1 MTRPDPVF
9 FDTNVLFYLFSREDP
24 DKQHV
29 AESLFAAATR
39 AGSATLS
46 TQVLQELY
54 AVATR
59 KLAEPLVRAT
69 ARLAAQELSEQNVV
83 RLEAPMLLKAM
94 DRSVADTLS
103 FRDAVI
109 VEAALAGGCRTLC
122 SEDFQHGRAFG
133 PMRVV
138 DPFRAG

>member
-9 FDTNVLFYLFSREDP
+9 FDTNVLLYLFSREDP
-24 DKQHV
+24 DKQRV

-39 AGSATLS
+39 AGSATVS
-46 TQVLQELY
+46 TQVLQEFY

-59 KLAEPLVRAT
+59 KLAEPLAHAT

-94 DRSVADTLS
+94 DRSAADTLS
-103 FRDAVI
+103 FWDAVI
-109 VEAALAGGCRTLC
+109 VEAALAGGCRTLY
-122 SEDFQHGRAFG
+122 SEDFQNGCAFG
-133 PMRVV
+133 PLRVV